1 MHVHTLLFFPYLG
14 EVTDFRHV
22 QNRVT
27 TRGWNSTEVV
37 YRVEQVCEQSSNR
50 FVDILFLILEITVAY
65 VDLFT
70 SCNLSLCL
78 RRAFGLSV
86 CLHSPEV
93 NFGAGSRVF

>member
-1 MHVHTLLFFPYLG
+1 MHVLTRLFFPYLG

-27 TRGWNSTEVV
+27 TRGWNSTEV
-37 YRVEQVCEQSSNR
+37 EQVCEQSTNR
-50 FVDILFLILEITVAY
+50 FVDILFLILEITVAC

-86 CLHSPEV
+86 
-93 NFGAGSRVF
+93 F